1 MIDMIDRS
9 DETILLVDD
18 DDTVRR
24 LMRRALEEQGYDI
37 LEATNGADALDVAA
51 VYAAP
56 IHLIVTDVR
65 MPQLGGFG
73 LLTRF
78 RNWYPSIRCLLVS
91 GYPESMKPIESLEG
105 TPTSFLAKPF
115 AVSELVGA
123 VRELLDRAR

>member
-1 MIDMIDRS
+1 MIDQT

-24 LMRRALEEQGYDI
+24 LMRRALEEEGYDI
-37 LEATNGADALDVAA
+37 LEATNGADALDIAA
-51 VYAAP
+51 EYAAP

-91 GYPESMKPIESLEG
+91 GYPESLKPLEALEG
-105 TPTSFLAKPF
+105 TPTAFLAKPF
-115 AVSELVGA
+115 ALSDLATA
-123 VRELLDRAR
+123 VRQLLDQPR

>member
-1 MIDMIDRS
+1 MIDMT

-18 DDTVRR
+18 DDTVRKI
-24 LMRRALEEQGYDI
+24 MRRALEEEGYEL

-51 VYAAP
+51 EYAGP

-73 LLTRF
+73 LLHRF

-91 GYPESMKPIESLEG
+91 GYPESMKPLEALEG
-105 TPTSFLAKPF
+105 TPTAFLAKPF
-115 AVSELVGA
+115 AGPELVAA
-123 VRELLDRAR
+123 VQQLLDRPR